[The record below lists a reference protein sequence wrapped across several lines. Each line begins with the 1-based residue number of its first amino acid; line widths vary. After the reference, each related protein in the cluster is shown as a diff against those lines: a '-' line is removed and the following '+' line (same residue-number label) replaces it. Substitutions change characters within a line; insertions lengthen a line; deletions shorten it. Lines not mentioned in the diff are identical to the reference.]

1 MHMKIK
7 LFGRGNREVRQR
19 SDRPRYVS
27 SIQRD
32 VQKYEGWRD
41 VDVDAD
47 YRASKSV
54 HTIVT
59 LGYLEYNEGT
69 LVLTDKGRMLMQ
81 NVAPVQAVPTD

>member
-41 VDVDAD
+41 VDVDAGLS
-47 YRASKSV
+47 R
-54 HTIVT
+54 
-59 LGYLEYNEGT
+59 L
-69 LVLTDKGRMLMQ
+69 
-81 NVAPVQAVPTD
+81 

>member
-1 MHMKIK
+1 M
-7 LFGRGNREVRQR
+7 
-19 SDRPRYVS
+19 
-27 SIQRD
+27 
-32 VQKYEGWRD
+32 
-41 VDVDAD
+41 DVDAD

-59 LGYLEYNEGT
+59 LGYLEYHEGT

>member
-1 MHMKIK
+1 MHMKFK
-7 LFGRGNREVRQR
+7 LFGRGDREPRQR

-32 VQKYEGWRD
+32 VHKYEGWKEA
-41 VDVDAD
+41 DVDAD

-59 LGYLEYNEGT
+59 LRYLEYDEGT
-69 LVLTDKGRMLMQ
+69 LVLTDKGRLLMQ
-81 NVAPVQAVPTD
+81 NVFLPSATPVE

>member
-1 MHMKIK
+1 MKLR
-7 LFGRGNREVRQR
+7 LFESRRGRDAPR

-27 SIQRD
+27 SLQRD

-59 LGYLEYNEGT
+59 LGYLEYHEGT

>member
-7 LFGRGNREVRQR
+7 LFGRGNREARQR

-59 LGYLEYNEGT
+59 LGYLEYHEGT

>member
-32 VQKYEGWRD
+32 V
-41 VDVDAD
+41 DVDAD

-59 LGYLEYNEGT
+59 LGYLEYHEGT